1 MSFNNNNKRERDEQI
16 LSDFLY
22 NISGKMKNF
31 ETENSRNIKR
41 FKKHMGRV
49 IEDVSEFIED
59 KTEKVKT
66 AYESSTQE
74 PKEETNYPY
83 RDKKEQERSSA
94 NKNED
99 SFTDFFDLFGSGNK
113 DAKNSVPPQDV
124 FEKLF
129 RMSFDPD
136 AFEKFTKTQEDS
148 KIREN
153 SATVDENVDKAEAE
167 ETTAQA
173 QQKNVSN
180 PDAEEIYN
188 ELNRKIFNNSRP
200 VYVIDSE
207 NCDLMNSV
215 SDLALENNAR
225 TLKLTTEDSNENP
238 MQVAKMTLSYFRAFI
253 EKEPGFSIVS
263 IDARNGSMSDL
274 EELAGEI
281 SEQSRS
287 KFIYVVITVDGERTK
302 AQVEEKFA

>member
-74 PKEETNYPY
+74 PTEETNYPY

-225 TLKLTTEDSNENP
+225 TLKLTTEDSDENP